1 MGQEFELTEQENKG
15 KVVYD
20 SLILLFMN
28 RKGVN
33 YMSVV
38 ITQLF
43 NGVSL
48 GSIMLLIALGLAI
61 TFGLMNV
68 INMAHG
74 ELIMVG
80 AYMTYVV
87 QQVFTKYLPMDLF
100 DYYYIV
106 AVPLAFCVSA
116 LLGVIIEKTLIRYLY
131 NRPLDSLL
139 ATWGV
144 SLILQQAARSI
155 FGAPNVAVTAP
166 SWLDGGLVI
175 AGLVFPYKRLFILFL
190 VLVCMT
196 VLYFYLDKTAAGRR
210 MKAVT
215 MNRSM
220 ASCLGVSTKKVDAY
234 AFALGSGLAGIAGCA
249 LTVLGPI
256 GSTIG
261 TYYIVDAF
269 MVVILGGIGKLVGTI
284 LGAFGV
290 GMVETIVEY
299 STDASMAKVI
309 VFVLIIAFL
318 QFRPSGLVS
327 VRTRSLD

>member
-1 MGQEFELTEQENKG
+1 
-15 KVVYD
+15 
-20 SLILLFMN
+20 MN

-116 LLGVIIEKTLIRYLY
+116 LLGVIIEKTLIQYLY